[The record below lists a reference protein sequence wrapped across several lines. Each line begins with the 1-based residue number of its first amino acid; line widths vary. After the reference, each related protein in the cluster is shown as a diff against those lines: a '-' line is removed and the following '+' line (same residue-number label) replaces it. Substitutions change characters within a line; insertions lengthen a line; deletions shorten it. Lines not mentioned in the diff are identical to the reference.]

1 MSARSNRTFRK
12 ILEEPHMV
20 PGLKRRTTYAVAAV
34 IPLAA
39 AALAAAAPSTASA
52 NPSHARAQLAGSHPS
67 WAKPAN
73 RATAVPAT
81 KQVKARV
88 YLAPRSQSAL
98 TSAVMAVSTPGSA
111 TYHHFI
117 TPKTYDAQFAATG
130 AQVSAVRSWLTS
142 AGLRVT
148 SVATGNR
155 YVTVTGTSA
164 AAEKAFATH
173 LALFHHAG
181 ARRQAPTTALTVPS
195 SVAGS
200 VLGVTGLA
208 QDSVRMKPAIAQ
220 PPVFRNAQPC
230 SQYYGQLKAND
241 EGDFTTPLPKFNGKV
256 PDYAVCGYT
265 AKQLRGGYGVTASKL
280 TGTGVTVAIIDAY
293 ESPTLAKDANEE
305 ATSHGDAAFT
315 AGQFTDITDT
325 PFTHN
330 AACGAP
336 GWSGEQSLDVEAIH
350 GLAPAA
356 NIRYYGAKSC
366 EGSDLDDAL
375 AQVIHDNKA
384 SIVSNSYGNRG
395 EGVPAAE
402 VKEFNTLAQ
411 QAALQGITVN
421 FSSGDDGDELAA
433 TGTKSADFSAS
444 DPFVTAVG
452 GTAIAIGA
460 NNTMQFAT
468 GWGTEKGV
476 LATNGKSWTTPAF
489 TSGAGGGF
497 STLFERPSYQNGV
510 VPATAPAGRAVP
522 DIAMLADPTTGMLT
536 GETQK
541 FPNGKNAFSE
551 FRIGGTSLAS
561 PLLTGDEADA
571 IQHAGG
577 GRIGFANPQLYALS
591 KSAKA
596 PYLDIAKQHVGDANV
611 RADFANSVDAS
622 KGVIYSVRTFGQDS
636 SLVTTKGW
644 DDVTGV
650 GQPTQAFLTA
660 LTTGSAG

>member
-1 MSARSNRTFRK
+1 
-12 ILEEPHMV
+12 MV

-39 AALAAAAPSTASA
+39 AALAAAAPTTASA
-52 NPSHARAQLAGSHPS
+52 TPSHARAQLAGSHPG

-73 RATAVPAT
+73 RTTAVPAT
-81 KQVKARV
+81 KQVTARV
-88 YLAPRSQSAL
+88 YLAPRSTSAL
-98 TSAVMAVSTPGSA
+98 TSAVMGVSTPGSS

-117 TPKTYDAQFAATG
+117 SPKTFDARFAATG
-130 AQVSAVRSWLTS
+130 AQVSAVRSWLTT
-142 AGLRVT
+142 AGLHVT

-155 YVTVTGTSA
+155 YVAVRGTSA

-173 LALFHHAG
+173 LAVFHHAG
-181 ARRQAPTTALTVPS
+181 STRQAPTTTLSVPS
-195 SVAGS
+195 SIGSS

-208 QDSVRMKPAIAQ
+208 QDASRAKPLIAQ
-220 PPVFRNAQPC
+220 PPVFRNARPC
-230 SQYYGQLKAND
+230 SQYYGQLKATD
-241 EGDFTTPLPKFNGKV
+241 KGDFTTPLPAFNGKV
-256 PDYAVCGYT
+256 RNYAVCGYT
-265 AKQLRGGYGVTASKL
+265 GKQLRGAYGVTTSKL
-280 TGTGVTVAIIDAY
+280 TGQGTTVAIIDAY
-293 ESPTLAKDANEE
+293 QSPTLAKDANEE

-315 AGQFTDITDT
+315 TGQFTAIADT
-325 PFTHN
+325 PFTHK

-350 GLAPAA
+350 SMAPAA

-366 EGSDLDDAL
+366 NGSDLDDSL
-375 AQVIHDNKA
+375 AQVIQDNKA

-395 EGVPAAE
+395 EGVAAAE
-402 VKEFNTLAQ
+402 VKEFTVLAQ

-452 GTAIAIGA
+452 GTAIAINA
-460 NNTMQFAT
+460 NNAMTFAT

-476 LATNGKSWTTPAF
+476 LSTDGKSWTTPAF
-489 TSGAGGGF
+489 TSGSGGGF

-591 KSAKA
+591 KLAKS
-596 PYLDIAKQHVGDANV
+596 PYLDIAKGHQGDANV
-611 RADFANSVDAS
+611 RVDFANSVDAS
-622 KGVIYSVRTFGQDS
+622 NGLIYSVRTLGTDS
-636 SLVTTKGW
+636 SLATTKGW

-660 LTTGSAG
+660 VTTSSAG